1 MPGLGLAE
9 GRPLLR
15 HLSVWRDEEP
25 VTGPYDICTYLQW
38 AAAGSAGSEVAKFTR

>member
-9 GRPLLR
+9 GRPLLF

-25 VTGPYDICTYLQW
+25 RTRLYDIFTYLQW
-38 AAAGSAGSEVAKFTR
+38 AAAGSAGSEVARFAR